1 MRLKVAA
8 LGTVL
13 LCILSVAGA
22 QAEKH
27 ARPIYRCQIDGI
39 TTFSDRACGDAIE
52 VYKLEF
58 DNAAQ
63 PLTKADTRPA
73 AASSTSAPSRKA
85 APPKEVPKA
94 RAADNCGRITE
105 TIENIESRLRAGY
118 RAREGEQLN
127 ARLAQA
133 KERRK
138 AQKCR

>member
-13 LCILSVAGA
+13 LCMLSVAGA

-63 PLTKADTRPA
+63 LF
-73 AASSTSAPSRKA
+73 S
-85 APPKEVPKA
+85 E
-94 RAADNCGRITE
+94 I
-105 TIENIESRLRAGY
+105 L
-118 RAREGEQLN
+118 LN
-127 ARLAQA
+127 AQCDVIEIDQEGGVGCMYCGLT
-133 KERRK
+133 
-138 AQKCR
+138 